1 MKVYWRSIPKI
12 GKNPPP
18 GFFME
23 NLFQRLN
30 TVDAREQV
38 DVFHAVGGLEWYVI
52 NECINADITTYIQNN
67 EKLQNDK
74 FTNYNNPLLKFVIHL

>member
-1 MKVYWRSIPKI
+1 MTVYWRSIPKI

-38 DVFHAVGGLEWYVI
+38 DVFHAVGGLE
-52 NECINADITTYIQNN
+52 
-67 EKLQNDK
+67 
-74 FTNYNNPLLKFVIHL
+74 